1 MTETTKKVYKI
12 LKKLNTI
19 WHPDSTLV
27 FKSQK
32 DKRAIGRYVD
42 GEFVSFDQTT
52 LELCTEWDF
61 KYDESLVD
69 DNSEGG
75 TEENGGGEEEGREEE
90 GAEEEGGEEEGGEEE
105 GGEEEEQRHEHAEEE
120 HAEEPVV
127 KLPTSNVIQNFT
139 EHISSIIEN
148 AQAMHEVL
156 LIHKTQLAEKDLAHE
171 SLSLEHAKLRGD
183 YDRLNKKFEGIK
195 QLFA

>member
-75 TEENGGGEEEGREEE
+75 TEENGGGEEEG
-90 GAEEEGGEEEGGEEE
+90 GEEEHGEEE
-105 GGEEEEQRHEHAEEE
+105 NGEDENGEDENGEDENG
-120 HAEEPVV
+120 EEPVV
-127 KLPTSNVIQNFT
+127 KLPTSNVTGVLQHFT
-139 EHISSIIEN
+139 AHISSIIED
-148 AQAMHEVL
+148 AQAMQEVL

-183 YDRLNKKFEGIK
+183 YDRLQKKFEGIK